1 MNLRITL
8 LMASAV
14 SVALS
19 IAPRVAVAQRVDTV
33 RVFVPAEQ
41 PPIAKDPALAGV
53 LSFVVTGAGQMYAGK
68 PAKGITLLLLSVG
81 GAVIAANSPAGPL
94 DPKPTWGQ
102 IAGVGLSLSS
112 WIYAIATAPGDAM
125 SHNRRQR

>member
-1 MNLRITL
+1 MRRAILAAAL
-8 LMASAV
+8 LILGSA
-14 SVALS
+14 A
-19 IAPRVAVAQRVDTV
+19 AQAQRVDTV